1 MYAAFPHSDY
11 YGASDAH
18 WVHWGICTP
27 PPMSLPRSHKWTLRS
42 RVGGGYRTTQAALCG
57 IPTGNRVN
65 SGRLPHPL
73 GWYLVVTSLGS
84 PLGLSRC
91 LVSARALISRLCRV
105 LRGRGIISRR
115 LKPASFEF
123 TMRLLS
129 LAPRLGGLHRAS
141 WVLIR
146 ASSFTSRVHP
156 LNATAHRLIV
166 CLYRRWRFP
175 RIPSVRF
182 VAHTKLDLMP
192 AIGGYPYDFGWVRT
206 HLPYQMW
213 QTSFASG

>member
-1 MYAAFPHSDY
+1 
-11 YGASDAH
+11 
-18 WVHWGICTP
+18 
-27 PPMSLPRSHKWTLRS
+27 MSLPRSHKWTLRS

-65 SGRLPHPL
+65 SGHLPHPL

-84 PLGLSRC
+84 PLGLSCC

-115 LKPASFEF
+115 LKPASFDF
-123 TMRLLS
+123 TLRLLS

-146 ASSFTSRVHP
+146 ASSFTFRVHP

-166 CLYRRWRFP
+166 CLYRLWRFP

-182 VAHTKLDLMP
+182 VAHPKLALMP
-192 AIGGYPYDFGWVRT
+192 VLRGYPPDFGEVRT
-206 HLPYQMW
+206 HVPYHM
-213 QTSFASG
+213 